1 MVSQRSLEFSLL
13 VFLFIV
19 ICALA
24 WSCTPRRAEK
34 RTVAVSILP
43 QRYLVQQIAGDRVEV
58 QVMVPAGSSPE
69 SYDPTPQDIMALVH
83 ADAYLKVGNFGFER
97 SWMPRLVEQNP
108 EMRVVDTS
116 EGIVRLVDD
125 DGDEDPHVWT
135 SPTTMKHMAGRVCE
149 ALVTLDAE
157 GAATY
162 RQNLQRF
169 EARMDSLERQM
180 RQLVLIAPARTFVIY
195 HPALTYLSHDLGLR
209 QIPIEREH
217 KEPSASDLM
226 RLIETIRQSDARV
239 ILLQQEFDDRLVA
252 TLAEETGLRVV
263 RINPLSEDWETEL
276 SRIVLEVTR

>member
-1 MVSQRSLEFSLL
+1 MVTQRSIEFSLL
-13 VFLFIV
+13 VLLFV
-19 ICALA
+19 VLFAFA
-24 WSCTPRRAEK
+24 WSCSPRKQAR

-43 QRYLVQQIAGDRVEV
+43 QRYLVRQIAGDRVDV

-69 SYDPTPQDIMALVH
+69 SYDPTPQDLMALSQ
-83 ADAYLKVGNFGFER
+83 ASAYLQVGNFGFER
-97 SWMPRLVEQNP
+97 TWMSRLAEQNP
-108 EMRVVDTS
+108 EMTVVNTS
-116 EGIVRLVDD
+116 EGIARLTDS

-135 SPTTMKHMAGRVCE
+135 SPTTMKRMAARVCE
-149 ALVTLDAE
+149 ALVAIDAE
-157 GAATY
+157 GANTY
-162 RQNLQRF
+162 RGNLTRF

-195 HPALTYLSHDLGLR
+195 HPALTYLAHDLGLR
-209 QIPIEREH
+209 QIPVEREH
-217 KEPSASDLM
+217 KEPSAGDII
-226 RLIETIRQSDARV
+226 RLIETIRESDARV